1 MAERKQD
8 ASPGS
13 ALALEELQLQL
24 NQRPEDVDLLLAVG
38 TLLSRRARALQQE
51 LHEWER
57 RRHGGE
63 TGVDALP
70 SNFSAQQ
77 VVSQIAALDM
87 QVANELLSRAA
98 KLDPQKTAQQAPST
112 CTWRNPPDP
121 SLSYRSTAASS
132 SSSASRNEEEDS
144 SEEEEEEEM
153 DEAEQ
158 ERHMFGLAQRQYES
172 MLAQSPTQQQR
183 GPRTA
188 EQEHLMLRLRYARM
202 LLNKVTEER
211 RTRERQEQE
220 GQDPTESMQY
230 LQRAETLLN
239 EAAACGPLLEA
250 FPSLERDREALS
262 HQLYTL
268 KHNKR
273 PKSG

>member
-1 MAERKQD
+1 MEERKQD
-8 ASPGS
+8 ATPS

-24 NQRPEDVDLLLAVG
+24 SQRPEDVDLLLAVG
-38 TLLSRRARALQQE
+38 TLLSRKARALQQE

-63 TGVDALP
+63 VGVDALP
-70 SNFSAQQ
+70 SNITAQQ
-77 VVSQIAALDM
+77 VVSQITALDM
-87 QVANELLSRAA
+87 QANELLSRAA

-132 SSSASRNEEEDS
+132 SSSSSRNEEEDS

-153 DEAEQ
+153 SEAEQ

-172 MLAQSPTQQQR
+172 MLAHSPTQQQR